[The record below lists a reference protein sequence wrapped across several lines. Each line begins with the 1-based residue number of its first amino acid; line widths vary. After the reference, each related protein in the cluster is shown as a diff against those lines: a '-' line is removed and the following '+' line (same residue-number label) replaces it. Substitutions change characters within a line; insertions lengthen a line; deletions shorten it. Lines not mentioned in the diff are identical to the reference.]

1 MIFFDFDGT
10 IVDVW
15 KRYYNVFCDAAQVEG
30 IITIEKYVE
39 FKRKFCDDSVVAKYL
54 GIKLPNDYF
63 RRKRILLENI
73 EYLKHDTL
81 LISKERIVDYFFTRE
96 CRVLTKRRS
105 ADNLRQQMV
114 GLGLERL
121 IKYTI
126 VLNPDEG
133 QSKREYINKCFSNQ
147 DIIII
152 GDSKEEW
159 DVSQNKEAKV
169 FFVETG
175 LRDSKDV
182 PLVSNVH
189 VVKDINECL
198 RGM

>member
-1 MIFFDFDGT
+1 
-10 IVDVW
+10 
-15 KRYYNVFCDAAQVEG
+15 
-30 IITIEKYVE
+30 
-39 FKRKFCDDSVVAKYL
+39 
-54 GIKLPNDYF
+54 
-63 RRKRILLENI
+63 
-73 EYLKHDTL
+73 
-81 LISKERIVDYFFTRE
+81 
-96 CRVLTKRRS
+96 
-105 ADNLRQQMV
+105 MV